1 MRYLLGGAR
10 VSAAMPGE
18 GPFLWL
24 SKTAPPSGFRDVPP
38 GGMCLS
44 AFLFVCHGDGILLG
58 KYAED
63 PRWEALAGLDAERV
77 KVHGRGW
84 TLPARQL
91 KYGEDPRVAARSIG
105 EEILQIPGMAYGEP
119 RVETDLYEPKRFP
132 GALHYDVWF
141 LVDATP
147 PKGHTLEVPPW
158 YAELAWHDPR
168 AVPPE
173 AFGRSHEDVV
183 ARWLGRR

>member
-1 MRYLLGGAR
+1 
-10 VSAAMPGE
+10 MPGE

-44 AFLFVCHGDGILLG
+44 AFLFVRRGDQVLLG

-63 PRWEALAGLDAERV
+63 ARWEALAGLDPERV
-77 KVHGRGW
+77 RVHGRGW
-84 TLPARQL
+84 TIPARQL
-91 KYGEDPRVAARSIG
+91 KYGEDPRAAAKHIG
-105 EEILQIPGMAYGEP
+105 EEILRIPSMAYGEP

-132 GALHYDVWF
+132 SALHYDVWF

-147 PKGHTLEVPPW
+147 PEDHALAVPPW
-158 YAELAWHDPR
+158 YAELAWHDSQSLAPNAYAR
-168 AVPPE
+168 A
-173 AFGRSHEDVV
+173 HEDVI
-183 ARWLGRR
+183 ARWQTRRG